1 MDVDVD
7 PRLVSS
13 ILAQLR
19 TRNAAECAFHGI
31 TADYQ
36 ALLRQCMELAVG
48 VKQPCVLQSMH
59 AMLLSQRFALSNTQ
73 PLTALGT
80 ILKSH

>member
-31 TADYQ
+31 AADYQ

-48 VKQPCVLQSMH
+48 LKQACV
-59 AMLLSQRFALSNTQ
+59 F
-73 PLTALGT
+73 
-80 ILKSH
+80 

>member
-48 VKQPCVLQSMH
+48 VKQVYMFLSSCTCRGTTPSLPCRTPNH
-59 AMLLSQRFALSNTQ
+59 TQRWARR
-73 PLTALGT
+73 
-80 ILKSH
+80 

>member
-1 MDVDVD
+1 MDVEVD

-19 TRNAAECAFHGI
+19 ARNAAECAFRGI

-48 VKQPCVLQSMH
+48 LSLASVLTGLACH
-59 AMLLSQRFALSNTQ
+59 GAV
-73 PLTALGT
+73 
-80 ILKSH
+80 